1 MAADSATALKT
12 AAQAEKNEATTEGK
26 AKPAARVQGPRP
38 CYVLLNEPLPE
49 GIRIVAATRRAEE
62 ALQAIDKGDA
72 NAYLRIMVK

>member
-12 AAQAEKNEATTEGK
+12 AAQTEKDEATTDTK
-26 AKPAARVQGPRP
+26 KVARVQGPRP

-49 GIRIVAATRRAEE
+49 GIHIVSATRRAEE
-62 ALQAIDKGDA
+62 ALQAIDKGEA